1 MESFKIGQRQF
12 LVIVIRNCISC
23 PANPIGNK
31 LAARMFFFVYT
42 KPAWADIKIMSFQQE
57 RIERRRRCHGSHTA
71 VFIMAGLMIISVQ
84 YSYAQ
89 KEEHLASVNAFEK
102 LSIDEL
108 LMNIEATSVSRRLG
122 KLTEL
127 ASAIQDWFCWV
138 SKAYGVLPLLMIG
151 ERYKIKR
158 QKAAAATT
166 TTFNVKMANPR
177 LVVDCIFL

>member
-1 MESFKIGQRQF
+1 
-12 LVIVIRNCISC
+12 
-23 PANPIGNK
+23 
-31 LAARMFFFVYT
+31 
-42 KPAWADIKIMSFQQE
+42 MSFQQE

-127 ASAIQDWFCWV
+127 ASAIQD
-138 SKAYGVLPLLMIG
+138 
-151 ERYKIKR
+151 
-158 QKAAAATT
+158 
-166 TTFNVKMANPR
+166 
-177 LVVDCIFL
+177 